1 MGTIFCLQLSMNTN
15 QKCCHIILTSF
26 KQVYEHV
33 QMLKEDARRLTRAY
47 SNWSTE
53 SLNYLVDSNGLKV
66 ANTEEKNSI
75 TCEHGLRYFL
85 QCLFLIL
92 IQKSISKR

>member
-1 MGTIFCLQLSMNTN
+1 MGKIICLPPSMNTN

-33 QMLKEDARRLTRAY
+33 QRYKEDARRLTRAY

-53 SLNYLVDSNGLKV
+53 SLNYLVD
-66 ANTEEKNSI
+66 
-75 TCEHGLRYFL
+75 
-85 QCLFLIL
+85 
-92 IQKSISKR
+92 